1 MVVPRPFAY
10 VDRKVGARLERADN
24 TYVQLCGRFVVE
36 LHGRRIEQRL
46 PSRQGRVL
54 FAYLVLQRP
63 RAVGRD
69 ELIEA
74 IWPGAPAA
82 NHASALTVLLS
93 KLRAAVGADV
103 LAGRGSVHVVLP
115 LVARVDVE

>member
-1 MVVPRPFAY
+1 
-10 VDRKVGARLERADN
+10 LERADN

-36 LHGRRIEQRL
+36 LHGRRVEQRF

-63 RAVGRD
+63 RAVGRG

-74 IWPGAPAA
+74 IWAGQQPANGA
-82 NHASALTVLLS
+82 
-93 KLRAAVGADV
+93 
-103 LAGRGSVHVVLP
+103 
-115 LVARVDVE
+115 